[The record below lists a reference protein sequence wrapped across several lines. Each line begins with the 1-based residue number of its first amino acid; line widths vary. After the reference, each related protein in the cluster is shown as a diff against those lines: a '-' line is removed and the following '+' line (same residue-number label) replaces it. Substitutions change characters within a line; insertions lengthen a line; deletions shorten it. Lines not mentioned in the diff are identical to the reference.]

1 MKIKLSGMF
10 LFLGATLAANNFV
23 SGMHAIAYEVDKKQM
38 SMKVVAETAYDPVK
52 DEGDC
57 VYTLHWNR
65 RTRFQVQ
72 KSVPFLSLKPGTPGW
87 IFLSAKDAEK
97 IKKGEGFTTRR
108 IEIEAQRDGR
118 FGFRSAQKVYAP
130 VYPLKKGRG
139 EIELGGKRIAF
150 SAPGSV
156 TVFSNGAIE
165 DLRPGVSKMR
175 VYGKVSEKKFLISRA
190 NIIFAADKD
199 NFDPALPSVLVV
211 GDSISMNYEEA
222 LKKAL
227 AGKMNCR
234 RIDGNSGDSN
244 RGSRALPLWLGDV
257 PGAKSRWSVV
267 VLNHGLHDL
276 KQKSDPATKKFAPRH
291 QVEPKDY
298 AKNIDRL
305 LKYLTSRNYKVV
317 WCTTTPVPG
326 NSYGAYARRKDEDLV
341 YNKILEPVLKKYPQ
355 VTVCDLN
362 AVVRNSKVFDEWRKG
377 NNVHFGSEAERK
389 LLGDAV
395 AAAIFKAAGKK

>member
-1 MKIKLSGMF
+1 MKVRMVFLLLLLGVCLWSREFKSG
-10 LFLGATLAANNFV
+10 A
-23 SGMHAIAYEVDKKQM
+23 HAIAYELDKTQK
-38 SMKVVAETAYDPVK
+38 SMKVVAETAFDPVK

-57 VYTLHWNR
+57 VYTLYWNQ
-65 RTRFQVQ
+65 RTKFQLQ
-72 KSVPFLSLKPGTPGW
+72 KSVPFLSLKPGTPCW
-87 IFLSAKDAEK
+87 IFLSLKDAEK
-97 IKKGEGFTTRR
+97 IKKGERFSTRR

-130 VYPLKKGRG
+130 VTPLKKGRG
-139 EIELGGKRIAF
+139 VIELGGKKIQF
-150 SAPGSV
+150 SAPENV
-156 TVFSNGAIE
+156 TVFSNGTIE
-165 DLRPGVSKMR
+165 GLRIGESKMR
-175 VYGKVSEKKFLISRA
+175 VYGAFSEKKFVISRA
-190 NIIFAADKD
+190 NIIVDSRKD
-199 NFDPALPSVLVV
+199 NFDPALPNVLVA
-211 GDSISMNYEEA
+211 GDSISMNYEQA

-244 RGSRALPLWLGDV
+244 RGSKALPLWLGDV
-257 PGAKSRWSVV
+257 PGAKSRWAVV

-276 KQKSDPATKKFAPRH
+276 KQKSDPKTKKFDPRH

-326 NSYGAYARRKDEDLV
+326 SSYGLYARRKDEDLV

-377 NNVHFGSEAERK
+377 TNVHFGTEAERK

-395 AAAIFKAAGKK
+395 AAAILKAAGKK